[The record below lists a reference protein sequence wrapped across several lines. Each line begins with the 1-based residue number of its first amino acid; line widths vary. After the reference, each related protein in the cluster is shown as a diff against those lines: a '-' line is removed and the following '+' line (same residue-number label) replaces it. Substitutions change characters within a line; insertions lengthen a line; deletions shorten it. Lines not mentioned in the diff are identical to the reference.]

1 MSAMLGKSAGIALLA
16 AAALLLALLATGVF
30 SPGGAK
36 ADGHIHINELR
47 IDAGPNASDDD
58 IALDPAFD
66 PTDANRVR
74 EYELAYS
81 SSTVSMHTIRV
92 QAAQSGGSIRDD
104 YTVTMTVTN
113 AEISED
119 LIDSEDFR
127 AAHHITG
134 ELDSNDKL
142 ITQDL
147 NGAVITITVVRAD
160 DSETA
165 DEDESGTE
173 TYTIRV
179 VSGDQEGEIVDS
191 TEATANVRVTLKA
204 TLTARV
210 GDEIVLGM
218 KSFGFRENDDGGH
231 DIDPTYVSLVSG
243 EEIASPRDVDVD
255 KDAGTIT
262 LTLGKL
268 KDDAPTS
275 DSANQ
280 LDEAALSII
289 ISARAG
295 VTNPVKA
302 GTYWV
307 TIDAKDALDSEGAD
321 ARRRVAIVRS
331 LNIKPDT
338 AGKGA
343 SVVVTGKGFANGSI
357 TVFRDVDGNDMYD
370 PGTDESVGTAQ
381 SSKGVFTLTTTN
393 IEEDSTIQAI
403 DLDGNLAPAGK
414 DFTLKQSIKV
424 TPTEVFPD
432 AELTI
437 ELRDWGTSVGEVTG
451 IRFGGNNGRVI
462 DVEDQGANATGE
474 KITVKVPTDVRLGSL
489 KVEAM
494 VGSSSK
500 GNQTVTVNT
509 HVLTISPIT
518 AVQGQEITI
527 QGSGFGNGQE
537 IDSLTF
543 GSLDSVATSS
553 FNAADSNGN
562 INVTVKVPDDLGSGE
577 QEIKLITENNRSGT
591 AKITVPKAAITISPT
606 EGLRGSMVT
615 VTGTG
620 FPASDL
626 IQLKYDRTENSVTT
640 AQPVT
645 TANTDTTGNFSVSFE
660 IPSFAGIGS
669 TQKIT
674 ADAQLNTDVADVTVD
689 HSTPK
694 PTMTLT
700 PATASP
706 GSRITISGMN
716 FAGFAPVSQL
726 EIHDRDVKP
735 VPTPAT
741 VEGGSISMTGILVPQ
756 LDPGRYIVTLVISG
770 KTVTRFLEVT
780 DEPASTDPADVF
792 APLRAN
798 NNLISVW
805 HYDNETATWTSYSPA
820 VPAEANDLDMVNPGT
835 VVWVRVSA
843 GVADFQGRQLYAGWN
858 LVTLR

>member
-1 MSAMLGKSAGIALLA
+1 MLGKSAGIALLL
-16 AAALLLALLATGVF
+16 AALIALLATGVF

-36 ADGHIHINELR
+36 ADSHIHIDQLT
-47 IDAGPNASDDD
+47 IKAGPAGPDTA
-58 IALDPAFD
+58 IPLDPVFD
-66 PTDANRVR
+66 PNDEDQRDF
-74 EYELAYS
+74 ELSLSRTADN
-81 SSTVSMHTIRV
+81 VVKMNTIRV
-92 QAAQSGGSIRDD
+92 EARQADTSIRDD

-113 AEISED
+113 ANMGEEINTSEEFGS
-119 LIDSEDFR
+119 IR
-127 AAHHITG
+127 RITG
-134 ELDSNDKL
+134 ATTTAGDIISH
-142 ITQDL
+142 DL
-147 NGAVITITVVRAD
+147 TGAVITITVARAD
-160 DSETA
+160 DDSTENV
-165 DEDESGTE
+165 DESGTE

-179 VSGDQEGEIVDS
+179 VSGDQTSAVIDK
-191 TEATANVRVTLKA
+191 TEATAGVRV
-204 TLTARV
+204 RV
-210 GDEIVLGM
+210 EAALSAQVGNEIVLNLA
-218 KSFGFRENDDGGH
+218 SFGIPDTIAATNVILNDGEG
-231 DIDPTYVSLVSG
+231 ITNPT
-243 EEIASPRDVDVD
+243 DVDVD
-255 KDAGTIT
+255 GSNVSIVFGKFKNAEDNSHADNVLAADDDGVPEETIAIT
-262 LTLGKL
+262 LT
-268 KDDAPTS
+268 S
-275 DSANQ
+275 
-280 LDEAALSII
+280 
-289 ISARAG
+289 RAG
-295 VTNPVKA
+295 ITNPEKA
-302 GTYWV
+302 GSYWITV
-307 TIDAKDALDSEGAD
+307 DSKDAHDDDGNMVD
-321 ARRRVAIVRS
+321 ARRRVTIVRS
-331 LNIKPDT
+331 LNISPKE

-343 SVVVTGKGFANGSI
+343 SVVVTGKGFANGSV
-357 TVFRDVDGNDMYD
+357 TVFRDVDGNNMYD
-370 PGTDESVGTAQ
+370 PGTDEDVGTAQ

-414 DFTLKQSIKV
+414 PFTLKQSIKV

-437 ELRDWGTSVGEVTG
+437 ELRDWGTSVGEVTA
-451 IRFGGNNGRVI
+451 IRFGGNNGRVV

-645 TANTDTTGNFSVSFE
+645 TANTDTTGNFTATFE

-674 ADAQLNTDVADVTVD
+674 ADAQLNTDVDDVTVD

-792 APLRAN
+792 EPLRAN

>member
-1 MSAMLGKSAGIALLA
+1 MLGKSAGIALLL
-16 AAALLLALLATGVF
+16 AAALLLTLLAMGVF

-36 ADGHIHINELR
+36 ADGHIHLNQLR
-47 IDAGPNASDDD
+47 VDAGPNAGDTDLD
-58 IALDPAFD
+58 LDPVFD
-66 PTDANRVR
+66 PSDANRVR
-74 EYELAYS
+74 EYELTYS

-92 QAAQSGGSIRDD
+92 NAGQNGASIRDD

-119 LIDSEDFR
+119 ILDNDYEV
-127 AAHHITG
+127 AHRITG
-134 ELDSNDKL
+134 ELDSDDNL

-160 DSETA
+160 DTETA

-179 VSGDQEGEIVDS
+179 VSGDQEGEIVDT

-218 KSFGFRENDDGGH
+218 KSFGFREDDDGNVN
-231 DIDPTYVSLVSG
+231 IDPTYVSLVSG
-243 EEIASPRDVDVD
+243 SEIASPRDVDVD
-255 KDAGTIT
+255 KDSGNVTV
-262 LTLGKL
+262 TLGKL

-275 DSANQ
+275 DPANQ

-289 ISARAG
+289 ISSRAG
-295 VTNPVKA
+295 ITNPVKA
-302 GTYWV
+302 GNYWV

-321 ARRRVAIVRS
+321 ARRRVSIVRS

-343 SVVVTGKGFANGSI
+343 SVVVTGKGFANGSV

-370 PGTDESVGTAQ
+370 PGTDEDVGTAV
-381 SSKGVFTLTTTN
+381 SAKGVFTLTTTN

-403 DLDGNLAPAGK
+403 DIDGNLGPAGGQ

-437 ELRDWGTSVGEVTG
+437 ELRDWGTSDGEVTG
-451 IRFGGNNGRVI
+451 IRFGGNNGQVI
-462 DVEDQGANATGE
+462 DVEDQGANSTGE
-474 KITVKVPTDVRLGSL
+474 KIKVDVPTDVRLGSL

-500 GNQTVTVNT
+500 ANQTVTVNT

-741 VEGGSISMTGILVPQ
+741 VEGGSISMSGILVPQ

-792 APLRAN
+792 EPLTTN
-798 NNLISVW
+798 NNLTVVW
-805 HYDNETATWTSYSPA
+805 HYDNDTKRWSSYSPTA
-820 VPAEANDLDMVNPGT
+820 PAALNDLAMVEPGM
-835 VVWVRVSA
+835 VVWVQVSGA
-843 GVADFQGRQLYAGWN
+843 VQFQGATLNEGWQLIV
-858 LVTLR
+858 LK